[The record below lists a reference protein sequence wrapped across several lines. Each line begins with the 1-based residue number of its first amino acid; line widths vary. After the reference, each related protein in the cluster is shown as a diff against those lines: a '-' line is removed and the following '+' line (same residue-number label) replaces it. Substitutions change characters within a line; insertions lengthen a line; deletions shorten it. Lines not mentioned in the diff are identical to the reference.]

1 MECHGDASYEEGYA
15 QTGVLIKLFGMTIFW
30 KSTKQ
35 PQVPRSTAESE
46 CTAMAYAAQ
55 MLEGLACLFHS
66 LGVDIGKPALYC
78 DNRAAVHL
86 SSGSSEWRTK
96 ALVNRIMGVKSLI
109 ELGVLE
115 LLFKATA
122 DMEADALTKFMGAK
136 VLARQRKLWGLTPP
150 PH

>member
-1 MECHGDASYEEGYA
+1 MERFGDASYEEGFA
-15 QTGVLIKLFGMTIFW
+15 QTGVLTKLFGTTVCW

-35 PQVPRSTAESE
+35 PQVPRSTADSE

-66 LGVDIGKPALYC
+66 LGVEIGKPVLYC

-109 ELGVLE
+109 ELGILDLV
-115 LLFKATA
+115 FKATA
-122 DMEADALTKFMGAK
+122 DMEADALTKYMGMK
-136 VLARQRKLWGLTPP
+136 ILQRQRKLWGLTPP
-150 PH
+150 PF